1 MASRIKWLSCILKQL
16 HKKKDFRC
24 HKNGRMPQLGALFL
38 PKQVLIGG
46 KNGILI
52 MFLSHERDL
61 SYFPVLMSNVRKTK
75 PLVDKERDRV
85 AW

>member
-1 MASRIKWLSCILKQL
+1 
-16 HKKKDFRC
+16 
-24 HKNGRMPQLGALFL
+24 MPQLGALFL

-46 KNGILI
+46 ENGILI
-52 MFLSHERDL
+52 MFLSYERDL